1 MESIT
6 AISTPAGVGGI
17 AVIRLSGKDALE
29 IADRVWKGKRLS
41 EVDSHTAHLGEIL
54 DAEGEMIDSAVA
66 TVFREGRSFTGENTV
81 EFSVHGSKWIQRE
94 VIARLIQE
102 GARAAD
108 RGEFTQ
114 RAFLNGRLDLAQA
127 EAVADLIASESK
139 AAHRIA
145 ASQIKGQFSR
155 RLNAIRDDMIK
166 LASLLELE
174 LDFSEEEVEFA
185 DRKQLLDLTES
196 TLSQIR
202 RLSSTFRTGKALK
215 EGVPTVIA
223 GIPNA
228 GKSTLLNHLIG
239 DVKAIVSDIPGTT
252 RDTIEDTAEINGVL
266 YRFIDTAGLRDS
278 DDTIERIGIERA
290 HAQLGK
296 ARIILWLI
304 DPTSPLEPQLSLIQE
319 TLLPQL
325 SLLQDTPLS
334 QCEGSSI
341 AHTLSSSSNAEE
353 SPTRSSS
360 DPILIPV
367 ITKSDIV
374 TEITLPQLPVQAMS
388 PIVISAKT
396 GEGITRLEQAL
407 TEASGGDTDGETL
420 LITNLRHY
428 ESLERTAAALERV
441 KTSLTEG
448 ISGDFI
454 AQDLREA
461 IHHLG
466 AITGAI
472 TTDTLLHSIFS
483 TFCIGK

>member
-41 EVDSHTAHLGEIL
+41 EVESHTAHLGEIL

-94 VIARLIQE
+94 VIARLIQA

-239 DVKAIVSDIPGTT
+239 DEKAIVSDIPGTT

-290 HAQLGK
+290 HAQLSK

-304 DPTSPLEPQLSLIQE
+304 DPTSP
-319 TLLPQL
+319 
-325 SLLQDTPLS
+325 
-334 QCEGSSI
+334 
-341 AHTLSSSSNAEE
+341 
-353 SPTRSSS
+353 
-360 DPILIPV
+360 
-367 ITKSDIV
+367 
-374 TEITLPQLPVQAMS
+374 
-388 PIVISAKT
+388 
-396 GEGITRLEQAL
+396 
-407 TEASGGDTDGETL
+407 
-420 LITNLRHY
+420 
-428 ESLERTAAALERV
+428 
-441 KTSLTEG
+441 
-448 ISGDFI
+448 
-454 AQDLREA
+454 
-461 IHHLG
+461 
-466 AITGAI
+466 
-472 TTDTLLHSIFS
+472 
-483 TFCIGK
+483 